1 MSAAKLVK
9 LGAQVEVEAGL
20 GPGAVLPTTP
30 ISKPAQ
36 PSPPTAR
43 RSSVLRRHGSAPAQT
58 AGGGN
63 RAGSSPVRVHASLLD
78 PFNEKELIQKF
89 AERGISAISMEL
101 IPRTTRAQKMDVLSS
116 QANLGGYEAVILAA
130 RHANKIFPMMTT
142 AAGTILP
149 AKVFI
154 IGVGVAGLQA
164 IATAKRLGAKV
175 TAYDTRPV
183 VEEQVKSLGAQFFKI
198 DLGETGQTKD
208 GYAKALTE
216 EQIQKQ
222 RDAMK
227 KTCGDSDVVITAAQV
242 FGRRAPILVTAEM
255 LNAMKPGSVVVD
267 LAVETGGNVEGVVYD
282 QVTDRN
288 GVKIV
293 GIANLPGARAAACQ
307 PGLFRKPHEPDRGI
321 LGQAEQKFRPQARRR
336 NHQGL
341 PGHAR
346 RQNRERKTRRQTQLS
361 PMDTNILFIFIL
373 SIFIGFEVISKV
385 PSMLHTP
392 LMSGTNAIH
401 GIILFG
407 GILVLAD
414 AATPLARTLGFVAVI
429 FGSANVFGGFMVT
442 DRMLQMFKKK
452 KK

>member
-1 MSAAKLVK
+1 MKISVPKETHPGETRTALTPDGAAKLIK

-20 GPGAVLPTTP
+20 GLAAGFADDAYAKTGATLTTDRQALVG
-30 ISKPAQ
+30 SGDM
-36 PSPPTAR
+36 
-43 RSSVLRRHGSAPAQT
+43 VLRLRKP
-58 AGGGN
+58 
-63 RAGSSPVRVHASLLD
+63 PVDEIAWLKPNSVHASFLD

-89 AERGISAISMEL
+89 AERGVSSISMEL

-130 RHANKIFPMMTT
+130 RYANKIFPMMTT

-216 EQIQKQ
+216 EQVQKQ

-227 KTCGDSDVVITAAQV
+227 KTCGESDVVITAAQV
-242 FGRRAPILVTAEM
+242 FGRRAPVLVTAEM

-293 GIANLPGARAAACQ
+293 GIANLPGRAPLHASQVYAAN
-307 PGLFRKPHEPDRGI
+307 LVSLVEEFWDK
-321 LGQAEQKFRPQARRR
+321 
-336 NHQGL
+336 
-341 PGHAR
+341 
-346 RQNRERKTRRQTQLS
+346 QNKNFVLKLDDEIIKGCLVT
-361 PMDTNILFIFIL
+361 
-373 SIFIGFEVISKV
+373 
-385 PSMLHTP
+385 
-392 LMSGTNAIH
+392 H
-401 GIILFG
+401 GGRI
-407 GILVLAD
+407 VNEKLA
-414 AATPLARTLGFVAVI
+414 G
-429 FGSANVFGGFMVT
+429 
-442 DRMLQMFKKK
+442 K
-452 KK
+452 

>member
-1 MSAAKLVK
+1 MKISVPKETHPGETRAALTPDGAAKLAK
-9 LGAQVEVEAGL
+9 LGAQVKVEAGL
-20 GPGAVLPTTP
+20 GLAAGFADDAYAKAGAT
-30 ISKPAQ
+30 ISTDRQ
-36 PSPPTAR
+36 NLI
-43 RSSVLRRHGSAPAQT
+43 SSGDMVLRLRKPPVDEIAWLKPGS
-58 AGGGN
+58 
-63 RAGSSPVRVHASLLD
+63 VHASFLD

-89 AERGISAISMEL
+89 AERGVSSISMEL

-130 RHANKIFPMMTT
+130 RYANKIFPMMTT

-208 GYAKALTE
+208 GYAQALTE
-216 EQIQKQ
+216 EQVRKQ
-222 RDAMK
+222 RDAMR
-227 KTCGDSDVVITAAQV
+227 KTCGESDVVITAAQV
-242 FGRRAPILVTAEM
+242 FGRRAPVLVTAEM

-293 GIANLPGARAAACQ
+293 GIANLPARVPLHASQVYAANLVSLVEEFWDKQNKNFVLKLDDEIIKGCLVTHGGRIVNEKLAA
-307 PGLFRKPHEPDRGI
+307 KP
-321 LGQAEQKFRPQARRR
+321 
-336 NHQGL
+336 
-341 PGHAR
+341 
-346 RQNRERKTRRQTQLS
+346 S
-361 PMDTNILFIFIL
+361 
-373 SIFIGFEVISKV
+373 
-385 PSMLHTP
+385 
-392 LMSGTNAIH
+392 
-401 GIILFG
+401 
-407 GILVLAD
+407 
-414 AATPLARTLGFVAVI
+414 
-429 FGSANVFGGFMVT
+429 
-442 DRMLQMFKKK
+442 
-452 KK
+452 

>member
-1 MSAAKLVK
+1 MKISVPKETHPGETRAPLTPDGAAKLVK

-20 GPGAVLPTTP
+20 GTAAGFADEAYVKAGAT
-30 ISKPAQ
+30 ISTDRQALV
-36 PSPPTAR
+36 
-43 RSSVLRRHGSAPAQT
+43 SSGDMVLRLRKP
-58 AGGGN
+58 
-63 RAGSSPVRVHASLLD
+63 PVDEIAWLKPNSVHASFLD

-89 AERGISAISMEL
+89 AERGISSISMEL

-130 RHANKIFPMMTT
+130 RYSNKIFPMMTT

-216 EQIQKQ
+216 EQVQKQ

-242 FGRRAPILVTAEM
+242 FGRRAPVLVTTDM

-267 LAVETGGNVEGVVYD
+267 LAVETGGNVEGVAYD
-282 QVTDRN
+282 EVLDRN

-293 GIANLPGARAAACQ
+293 GIANLPARVPLHASQVYAAN
-307 PGLFRKPHEPDRGI
+307 LVSLIEEFWDKPNKNFTLKLDDEIIKGC
-321 LGQAEQKFRPQARRR
+321 LV
-336 NHQGL
+336 
-341 PGHAR
+341 
-346 RQNRERKTRRQTQLS
+346 T
-361 PMDTNILFIFIL
+361 
-373 SIFIGFEVISKV
+373 
-385 PSMLHTP
+385 
-392 LMSGTNAIH
+392 H
-401 GIILFG
+401 GGKI
-407 GILVLAD
+407 VNEKLA
-414 AATPLARTLGFVAVI
+414 G
-429 FGSANVFGGFMVT
+429 
-442 DRMLQMFKKK
+442 K
-452 KK
+452 